1 MGPAELGIIPLPD
14 GHGVVE
20 LLPEAAVGGLRFVGG
35 RQAQGIQRPDGGS
48 PVLAQQHLMV
58 DPVVDQKVLILK
70 AGAEVPPQQGK
81 DPVLRLDLRRQ
92 DAAVVRKADEALQ
105 KMGLA
110 VQVPDSLKDRIQ
122 RFIRG
127 VMEEG
132 GAFLQ

>member
-1 MGPAELGIIPLPD
+1 M
-14 GHGVVE
+14 
-20 LLPEAAVGGLRFVGG
+20 
-35 RQAQGIQRPDGGS
+35 
-48 PVLAQQHLMV
+48 LAQQYLMV

-70 AGAEVPPQQGK
+70 AGAEVSPQQGK

-110 VQVPDSLKDRIQ
+110 VQVPDSLKDWIQ
-122 RFIRG
+122 RFIRE

>member
-1 MGPAELGIIPLPD
+1 M
-14 GHGVVE
+14 
-20 LLPEAAVGGLRFVGG
+20 
-35 RQAQGIQRPDGGS
+35 
-48 PVLAQQHLMV
+48 LAQQYLMV

-70 AGAEVPPQQGK
+70 AGAEVSPQQRE
-81 DPVLRLDLRRQ
+81 DPVLRLDLRGQ